1 MKEIFFF
8 IVVLFLTTSTF
19 KVYPTKKNG
28 REWIMK
34 DPTKD
39 EYFFPRQA
47 LIKHEDGWRNTKPQV
62 RMVK

>member
-28 REWIMK
+28 RKWKTK
-34 DPTKD
+34 DPTKED
-39 EYFFPRQA
+39 YFFPIQT
-47 LIKHEDGWRNTKPQV
+47 LTKHENG
-62 RMVK
+62 